1 VVLFYMDAPGKRE
14 ELHDMARRLA
24 SVGYYVVLPNLYYR
38 KVREFE
44 LKVRT
49 PEGMA
54 PMFELM
60 NSLTNALVVRDTEA
74 MLRYVDSRSP
84 AADASRV
91 GAVGY
96 CMSGPFVFAAAAAFP
111 TACSPSRPCIRP
123 TWSPTRPTRRTAS
136 PSRIRCET
144 YVGCAQTDKWAPPE
158 TVQVLEQAMQAG
170 GMRYRL
176 EWYPGAEHGFVFPRR
191 EGIYH
196 RDSAERHWER
206 LFALFGRTLRRAD
219 TVGRFAPPSD
229 AARPPLG
236 HAGGMLAP
244 KQLFHLAV
252 QSVKAWSDDYAP
264 SMGAAISY
272 YTVFS
277 LAPLLV
283 IVIAIAGAV
292 FGHEAVQGLISAQ
305 LSGLVGAQGA
315 EMVEGLI
322 ASASDTDRGLV
333 AGLIS
338 IVVLLVGA
346 TTVFAELQSAL
357 DRIWKVPRRRSRRAS
372 SACCARACCRSG

>member
-1 VVLFYMDAPGKRE
+1 VLFYMDAPGKRE

-54 PMFELM
+54 PMFALM

-74 MLRYVDSRSP
+74 MLRFVDSQS
-84 AADASRV
+84 AADAGRV

-111 TACSPSRPCIRP
+111 DRLQSIAVLHPANMVTDAPDSPHRI
-123 TWSPTRPTRRTAS
+123 T
-136 PSRIRCET
+136 SRIRCET
-144 YVGCAQTDKWAPPE
+144 YVGCAQVDKWAPPE
-158 TVQVLEQAMQAG
+158 TVQVLDEAMQAG

-206 LFALFGRTLRRAD
+206 LFALFGRTL
-219 TVGRFAPPSD
+219 G
-229 AARPPLG
+229 AR
-236 HAGGMLAP
+236 
-244 KQLFHLAV
+244 
-252 QSVKAWSDDYAP
+252 
-264 SMGAAISY
+264 
-272 YTVFS
+272 
-277 LAPLLV
+277 
-283 IVIAIAGAV
+283 
-292 FGHEAVQGLISAQ
+292 
-305 LSGLVGAQGA
+305 
-315 EMVEGLI
+315 
-322 ASASDTDRGLV
+322 
-333 AGLIS
+333 
-338 IVVLLVGA
+338 
-346 TTVFAELQSAL
+346 
-357 DRIWKVPRRRSRRAS
+357 
-372 SACCARACCRSG
+372 